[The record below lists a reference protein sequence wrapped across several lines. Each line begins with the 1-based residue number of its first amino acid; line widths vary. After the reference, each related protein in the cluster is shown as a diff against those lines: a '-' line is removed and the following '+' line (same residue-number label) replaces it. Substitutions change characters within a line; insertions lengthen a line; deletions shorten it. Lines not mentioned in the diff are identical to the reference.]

1 MSTTSAHNTCSNSTD
16 GAILVVEDDQCLRT
30 IVATMIH
37 ILGRKVITACDGEEG
52 EQEFIAHQQEIVL
65 VVVDLGLPKIQGVEL
80 IRRFKIMKPS
90 VKIVATSGYNDKAF
104 IEELLKI
111 GADAFLKKPY
121 NQSEFVA
128 ITRPFLQ

>member
-1 MSTTSAHNTCSNSTD
+1 MSTTPAKNTGSPSTD

-52 EQEFIAHQQEIVL
+52 EREFIDHQQEIVL
-65 VVVDLGLPKIQGVEL
+65 VVIDLGLPKIQGMEL
-80 IRRFKIMKPS
+80 IRRFRIMKPS
-90 VKIVATSGYNDKAF
+90 VKIVATSGYNDKTF
-104 IEELLKI
+104 IEDLLNN
-111 GADAFLKKPY
+111 GADAFLKKPF
-121 NQSEFVA
+121 NQGEFNS